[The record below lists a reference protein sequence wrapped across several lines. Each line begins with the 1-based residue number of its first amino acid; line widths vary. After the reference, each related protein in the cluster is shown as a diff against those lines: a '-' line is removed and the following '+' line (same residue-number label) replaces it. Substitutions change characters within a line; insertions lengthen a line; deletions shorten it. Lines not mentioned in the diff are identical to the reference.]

1 MARMH
6 CCRGVLFCAANRYAP
21 PGGKHSALCMHEMR
35 STHKHSQAHS
45 YTHKEQ
51 QSSLQ
56 QQGAARRNMSP
67 NTGDPSDFQIGRP
80 MSAVS
85 PEDGGLLLT
94 TVKGLLFAADM
105 QKRALLDAPT
115 PAAKTRAP
123 VSGVTSS
130 AATDQLMSIM
140 RAGSTQG
147 MDPCVDMQLR
157 SVLE

>member
-1 MARMH
+1 
-6 CCRGVLFCAANRYAP
+6 
-21 PGGKHSALCMHEMR
+21 
-35 STHKHSQAHS
+35 
-45 YTHKEQ
+45 
-51 QSSLQ
+51 
-56 QQGAARRNMSP
+56 MSP

-157 SVLE
+157 SVLEVSCKLSKSGQFFH